1 MVTADG
7 REVGFVPGHHIFE
20 VAVRGFE
27 PQFLMGVAE
36 DVSKPIIRPSGKVEL
51 EDGTDARLLA
61 SGRERTVTFRL
72 YYFAKD
78 RDRPKLE
85 NLAVRGAIGEAFLD
99 GITVEDTYLGIDEGV
114 SFTVTDGVLV
124 ASLELTLTEPVSE
137 ADAEPMEEFNLDLE
151 VT

>member
-1 MVTADG
+1 MISLQSLNQAVCDRYRQALDRAGTAA
-7 REVGFVPGHHIFE
+7 P
-20 VAVRGFE
+20 
-27 PQFLMGVAE
+27 LLAE
-36 DVSKPIIRPSGKVEL
+36 DVSGPIIRPSGKVEL
-51 EDGTDARLLA
+51 EDGSDTRLLA

-124 ASLELTLTEPVSE
+124 ASLELTLTEPVPE
-137 ADAEPMEEFNLDLE
+137 ADAEPMEELNLDLE

>member
-1 MVTADG
+1 MTL
-7 REVGFVPGHHIFE
+7 E
-20 VAVRGFE
+20 AVNRAVCALYQQALDAAGTGAK
-27 PQFLMGVAE
+27 LVAE

-61 SGRERTVTFRL
+61 SGRERTATFRL

-85 NLAVRGAIGEAFLD
+85 NLAVRDAVGAAFLD
-99 GITVEDTYLGIDEGV
+99 GLTVGDTYLGIDEGV

-124 ASLELTLTEPVSE
+124 CALDLTLTEPIPEAE
-137 ADAEPMEEFNLDLE
+137 ADLMEELNLDLE

>member
-1 MVTADG
+1 MYQKALDAAGTGAK
-7 REVGFVPGHHIFE
+7 
-20 VAVRGFE
+20 
-27 PQFLMGVAE
+27 LVAE

-51 EDGTDARLLA
+51 EDGSDTRLLA

-124 ASLELTLTEPVSE
+124 ASLELTLTEPVPE

>member
-1 MVTADG
+1 MISLQAVNRAICARYQTALDAAG
-7 REVGFVPGHHIFE
+7 TG
-20 VAVRGFE
+20 AK
-27 PQFLMGVAE
+27 LVAE
-36 DVSKPIIRPSGKVEL
+36 DVSKPIIRPRGKVEL
-51 EDGTDARLLA
+51 EDGSDTRLLA

-85 NLAVRGAIGEAFLD
+85 NLAVRSAIGEAFLD

-124 ASLELTLTEPVSE
+124 ASLELTEPVPK
-137 ADAEPMEEFNLDLE
+137 ADAEPMEELNLDLE